1 MAEVVT
7 HKELTVRQREVL
19 DYIVSFQEDTGR
31 APTGPEIATH
41 FGFKDHSSAYQHIKL
56 LEKKGY
62 VEFLQMGRGRPAGIR
77 LGPAAEQMFEPT
89 WPVLG
94 AIPAGPLAEVLVEGN
109 RKVRHL
115 QDLIPDLQPG
125 DYFLVV
131 SGDSMIEAGLQSG
144 SYVIVRPKLQPRQGD
159 ICAVWVD
166 GEGGTLKTVFFENDM
181 VKLCPANRAYQ
192 PKTYNADQVRI
203 QGVLVASFAV
213 QSFKKTTRE
222 SSRKASMA
230 NA

>member
-1 MAEVVT
+1 MAEHGVP
-7 HKELTVRQREVL
+7 KGLTARQKEVL
-19 DYIVSFQEDTGR
+19 DFIISFQEETGR
-31 APTGPEIATH
+31 PPTGPEIATH

-62 VEFLQMGRGRPAGIR
+62 VEFLQLGRGRPTGIR
-77 LGPAAEQMFEPT
+77 LGAIAQEMLEPT
-89 WPVLG
+89 WPLLG
-94 AIPAGPLAEVLVEGN
+94 GIPAGPLSEVLVEGN

-125 DYFLVV
+125 DYLLVV
-131 SGDSMIEAGLQSG
+131 SGDSMIEAGLHSG
-144 SYVIVRPKLQPRQGD
+144 SYVVVRPKLQPRQGD

-166 GEGGTLKTVFFENDM
+166 GEGGTLKQVYFENNQ

-213 QSFKKTTRE
+213 QSFKTRGRE
-222 SSRKASMA
+222 QRRPAMA